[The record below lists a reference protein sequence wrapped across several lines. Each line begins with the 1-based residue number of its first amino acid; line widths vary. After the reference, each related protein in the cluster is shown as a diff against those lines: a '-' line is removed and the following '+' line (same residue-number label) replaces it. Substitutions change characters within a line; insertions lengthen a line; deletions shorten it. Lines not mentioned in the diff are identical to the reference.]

1 MSDLNDFL
9 GTVFN
14 AKKTVVTKT
23 HSGGNDA
30 NGAAGKVGIELAS
43 LEHTVASDVESVV
56 MIGTIDVFLQ
66 GAEASHILQCWRNE
80 IPAQDGL
87 SYNHS
92 TLVGNCVLHT
102 RISGGETRSANFILA
117 DNNLADSTQQRYRW
131 TMLTSTGNSQSRS
144 ITIHYL
150 TNPLWDLRNL

>member
-23 HSGGNDA
+23 HSSGSDA
-30 NGAAGKVGIELAS
+30 NAGAGNVGIELAS
-43 LEHTVASDVESVV
+43 LEHTVASDVKSVV
-56 MIGTIDVFLQ
+56 MIGTIDVSLQ
-66 GAEASHILQCWRNE
+66 SADASHILQCWRNE
-80 IPAQDGL
+80 IPVYD
-87 SYNHS
+87 SYDHS
-92 TLVGNCVLHT
+92 TLIGNCVLHT
-102 RISGGETRSANFILA
+102 RNVFGQTKSANFILA